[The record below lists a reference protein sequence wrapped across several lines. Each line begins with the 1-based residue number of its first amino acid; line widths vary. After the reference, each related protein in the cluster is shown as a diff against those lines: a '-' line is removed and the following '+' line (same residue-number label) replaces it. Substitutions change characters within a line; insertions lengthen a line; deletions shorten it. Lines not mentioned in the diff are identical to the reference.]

1 MNHAPLICI
10 KAKDLIFGNFKS
22 RQKMIFQIFLFNFLI
37 FQAKIH
43 SIPDIRKQK
52 RGNTKKLNAQ
62 KSNSNKSNK
71 LNSSFNI
78 SSIWKGLNWQCLSF
92 IEWTLSFYVILQ
104 IRKTFLFSWKSHST
118 WFERFWLWLHYPVYE
133 LMEIVCLNIFCHL
146 KYQINLPRYLI
157 LKLTWKVSETFM
169 TQLLG

>member
-1 MNHAPLICI
+1 
-10 KAKDLIFGNFKS
+10 
-22 RQKMIFQIFLFNFLI
+22 MIFQTFLFHFFI
-37 FQAKIH
+37 FQVEKH
-43 SIPDIRKQK
+43 SIPDISKQK

-104 IRKTFLFSWKSHST
+104 IWKIFLFSWKSHST
-118 WFERFWLWLHYPVYE
+118 CFERFWLNSD
-133 LMEIVCLNIFCHL
+133 CT
-146 KYQINLPRYLI
+146 I
-157 LKLTWKVSETFM
+157 LFM
-169 TQLLG
+169 N